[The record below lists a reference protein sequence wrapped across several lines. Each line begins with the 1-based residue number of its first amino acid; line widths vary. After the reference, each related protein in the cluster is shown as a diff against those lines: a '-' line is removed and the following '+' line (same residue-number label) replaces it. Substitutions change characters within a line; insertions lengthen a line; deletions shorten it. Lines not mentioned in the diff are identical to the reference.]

1 MLFIEFYE
9 KKINNKI
16 DFVLGSDGY
25 IPILDKRKTINTILR
40 DIDMLKSYRQKE
52 YTRFKIKS
60 GSLLSNSVLYTN
72 F

>member
-9 KKINNKI
+9 KKNNNKV

-25 IPILDKRKTINTILR
+25 IPIDKRKTINTILR
-40 DIDMLKSYRQKE
+40 DIDTLKSYNQKE
-52 YTRFKIKS
+52 YTLFKIKA
-60 GSLLSNSVLYTN
+60 GSILSNSVLYTN

>member
-25 IPILDKRKTINTILR
+25 IPIDKRKTINTILR

-52 YTRFKIKS
+52 YTR
-60 GSLLSNSVLYTN
+60 
-72 F
+72 

>member
-9 KKINNKI
+9 KKLNNKI
-16 DFVLGSDGY
+16 GEVCGSDSY
-25 IPILDKRKTINTILR
+25 IPLDKRKTVNTILR
-40 DIDMLKSYRQKE
+40 DIDLLKSYHQKE

-60 GSLLSNSVLYTN
+60 GSLLFNSVLYTN

>member
-9 KKINNKI
+9 KKLNNKI
-16 DFVLGSDGY
+16 GEVCGSDSY
-25 IPILDKRKTINTILR
+25 IPLDKRKTVNTILR